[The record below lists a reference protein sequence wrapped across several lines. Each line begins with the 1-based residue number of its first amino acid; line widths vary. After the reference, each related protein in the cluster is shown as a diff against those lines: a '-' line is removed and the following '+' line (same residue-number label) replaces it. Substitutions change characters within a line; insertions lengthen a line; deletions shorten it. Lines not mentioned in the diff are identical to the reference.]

1 MIFVLKMGHNDT
13 GQSNAMRNKN
23 ITRRR
28 IDLGSH
34 AEIFVKILLPK
45 RDWFSIKISMKSMVP
60 DFNLS
65 LLEKKVQPL
74 T

>member
-45 RDWFSIKISMKSMVP
+45 RLVFYQNIHEIHGS
-60 DFNLS
+60 
-65 LLEKKVQPL
+65 
-74 T
+74 